1 MKGYCKYCKKLNFL
15 LSLFQREL
23 TDKKQFCSVSD
34 KTAMRIIP
42 LDDTKENILI
52 VFNIQQPIVLDDQI
66 KDFNIASRRI
76 CSIFLPIGNKIFIK
90 TTWEVFA

>member
-1 MKGYCKYCKKLNFL
+1 
-15 LSLFQREL
+15 
-23 TDKKQFCSVSD
+23 
-34 KTAMRIIP
+34 MRIIP

-52 VFNIQQPIVLDDQI
+52 VFNIQQPIVLDDLI